1 MRMTEDEARS
11 RLAASRVARLATADE
26 RGRPHIVPVT
36 FDVDGDSVVIVVDAK
51 PKRTTDLRRLRN
63 IRANP
68 SVSLLADHYE
78 DDWAALWWV
87 RADGTA
93 LVVEAREE
101 TEEERIAPVR
111 RLQARY
117 PQYREMVPTGPVIA
131 ITVTGW
137 SGWRFTP

>member
-11 RLAASRVARLATADE
+11 RLAGARVARLATADD

-68 SVSLLADHYE
+68 YVSLLADHYE

-93 LVVEAREE
+93 LVVEG
-101 TEEERIAPVR
+101 EEERIAPVR

-131 ITVTGW
+131 ITVTAW

>member
-11 RLAASRVARLATADE
+11 RLAAARVARLATADE

-36 FDVDGDSVVIVVDAK
+36 LDVDDDSVVIVVDAK

-68 SVSLLADHYE
+68 YVSLLADHYE

-87 RADGTA
+87 RADGSA
-93 LVVEAREE
+93 LVVEAEG
-101 TEEERIAPVR
+101 ERVAPVR

-131 ITVTGW
+131 ITVIAW